1 MEDEAY
7 TTASVGT
14 GAASVPTDDDGIEIL
29 HGVTEE
35 DGGATAATAGDYG
48 MRLKK
53 QKRHRRSVRFY
64 TTCFGFRSPFKVLC
78 DGTFIHH
85 LLVNRITPADTA
97 LSNILGAPVKM
108 FTTRCVLAELKS
120 LGEGYS
126 DSLNVA
132 RDLIPARCDHEKRK
146 SAVACLAEVIGEDNS
161 EHFFVAS
168 QDADLRKKFQEIPA
182 VPVIFALRNALFLEP
197 PSQSQQQFAKVAED
211 QRSHMNELE
220 FKMLLNKK
228 KRSSATDEPGDSS
241 VADEALPDKII
252 EDLKKNAAKRKTDV
266 KDKVQFKRKRAKGPN
281 PLSCKKKKTETQNH
295 VAKKESNESVE
306 TTRSRSRQRKRSRKQ
321 KNPANATE

>member
-1 MEDEAY
+1 MFLNP
-7 TTASVGT
+7 G
-14 GAASVPTDDDGIEIL
+14 L
-29 HGVTEE
+29 HGSNSGER
-35 DGGATAATAGDYG
+35 AKSTAPSPSRLSHLVSELQ

-64 TTCFGFRSPFKVLC
+64 TTCFGFRPPFKILC

-120 LGEGYS
+120 LGQAYS

-132 RDLIPARCDHEKRK
+132 RDLAPARCDHEKRK
-146 SAVACLAEVIGEDNS
+146 SAVTCLTEVIGKDNS

-168 QDADLRKKFQEIPA
+168 QDADLRKTFQEIPA

-197 PSQSQQQFAKVAED
+197 PSQSQQQFAKSAEE

-220 FKMLLNKK
+220 FKMLVNKKK
-228 KRSSATDEPGDSS
+228 KRSANEELGELSDGDEVLLDNN
-241 VADEALPDKII
+241 KII

-266 KDKVQFKRKRAKGPN
+266 KDKVQFKRKKAKGPN
-281 PLSCKKKKTETQNH
+281 PLSCKKKKNEN
-295 VAKKESNESVE
+295 KKADVNKEGNNESAE
-306 TTRSRSRQRKRSRKQ
+306 TIRSRSKKRKRSRKH
-321 KNPANATE
+321 KSLTDATD

>member
-1 MEDEAY
+1 
-7 TTASVGT
+7 
-14 GAASVPTDDDGIEIL
+14 
-29 HGVTEE
+29 
-35 DGGATAATAGDYG
+35 

-64 TTCFGFRSPFKVLC
+64 TTCFGFRAPFKVLC

-120 LGEGYS
+120 LGESYS

-132 RDLIPARCDHEKRK
+132 RDLAPARCDHEQRK
-146 SAVACLAEVIGEDNS
+146 SAVACLTEVIGEDNS

-168 QDADLRKKFQEIPA
+168 QDADLRKKFQEKPA
-182 VPVIFALRNALFLEP
+182 VPVVFALRNALFLEP
-197 PSQSQQQFAKVAED
+197 PSQSQQQFAKSAEE

-220 FKMLLNKK
+220 FKMLIKK
-228 KRSSATDEPGDSS
+228 KKKSSAKEELGEASDE
-241 VADEALPDKII
+241 DEDLSKKII
-252 EDLKKNAAKRKTDV
+252 EDLKKNAAKRNSDV
-266 KDKVQFKRKRAKGPN
+266 KDKVQFKRKKAKGPN
-281 PLSCKKKKTETQNH
+281 PLSCKKKKTENQKP
-295 VAKKESNESVE
+295 VANKEGNENESAE
-306 TTRSRSRQRKRSRKQ
+306 TIRSRSKKRKRSRKQ
-321 KNPANATE
+321 KNLTDSTG

>member
-1 MEDEAY
+1 MLCSLALIANINAY
-7 TTASVGT
+7 TLIICQCY
-14 GAASVPTDDDGIEIL
+14 DK
-29 HGVTEE
+29 HGNHVLQ
-35 DGGATAATAGDYG
+35 

-85 LLVNRITPADTA
+85 LLVNRITPANTA

-120 LGEGYS
+120 LGEGYT

-132 RDLIPARCDHEKRK
+132 RDLMPARCDHEKRK

-168 QDADLRKKFQEIPA
+168 QDADQRKKFQEIPA
-182 VPVIFALRNALFLEP
+182 VPVIFGLRNALFLEP

-220 FKMLLNKK
+220 FKMLVNKK
-228 KRSSATDEPGDSS
+228 KRSLATEEPGDSS
-241 VADEALPDKII
+241 VADEVLPDKII

-281 PLSCKKKKTETQNH
+281 PLSCKKKKTENQNH
-295 VAKKESNESVE
+295 VAKKDMEHHEIVTSYGYH
-306 TTRSRSRQRKRSRKQ
+306 Q
-321 KNPANATE
+321 A